1 MSYFGTRE
9 QAKADCKA
17 ADMQIDGNDT
27 SNTSMV
33 QSGGSSMG
41 AAPLSGTKEFTT
53 ARTRHTD
60 TMVKGMR
67 REFPTE
73 GVSKKSGL

>member
-17 ADMQIDGNDT
+17 ADLQIDGNDASST
-27 SNTSMV
+27 SPV
-33 QSGGSSMG
+33 RDGSDSAG
-41 AAPLSGTKEFTT
+41 SAPMEGEKNFTK
-53 ARTRHTD
+53 ARTRPGW
-60 TMVKGMR
+60 KGNQGGMR

-73 GVSKKSGL
+73 GVTK